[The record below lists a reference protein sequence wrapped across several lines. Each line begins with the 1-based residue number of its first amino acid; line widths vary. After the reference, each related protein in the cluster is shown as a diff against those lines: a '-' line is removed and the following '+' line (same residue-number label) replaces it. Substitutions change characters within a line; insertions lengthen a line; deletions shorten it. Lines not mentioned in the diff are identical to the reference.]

1 MLEIIVLAMALAP
14 AVDPQAPP
22 AAPRPGAGTPRTPL
36 RMDHDEVKDFL
47 HEIEEYV
54 EVRRKA
60 RAELPTLKEDAE
72 PEDVTAYAKQL
83 TTNIAARRKGAKQG
97 DVFEPKVAA
106 AIRRICRD
114 ELARSAHER
123 KVVLT
128 EGNPTGDEERI
139 GAPRVAV
146 NAQYI
151 PASPLSTVP
160 PTLLMAL
167 PPLPEQ
173 VEYRFIGRS
182 LILRDTVANL
192 IIDFVPNAV
201 P

>member
-1 MLEIIVLAMALAP
+1 MLEAVVLALALGGGP
-14 AVDPQAPP
+14 QEVAVEPR
-22 AAPRPGAGTPRTPL
+22 AAGRGPRTPV
-36 RMDHDEVKDFL
+36 RMSKDEAEDFL
-47 HEIEEYV
+47 NEVEEYV
-54 EVRRKA
+54 ELRRKA
-60 RAELPTLKEDAE
+60 RADLPTLKDDAE
-72 PEDVTAYAKQL
+72 PEAVTAYAKQL
-83 TTNIAARRKGAKQG
+83 TTNIAARRKGAKTG
-97 DVFEPKVAA
+97 DVFKPKVAA
-106 AIRRICRD
+106 AFRRICRD
-114 ELARSAHER
+114 ELARSPHER

-139 GAPRVAV
+139 GVPRVAV

-151 PASPLSTVP
+151 TASPLSTVP

>member
-1 MLEIIVLAMALAP
+1 MLYVFALAFTL
-14 AVDPQAPP
+14 AGQATVVEP
-22 AAPRPGAGTPRTPL
+22 APRQPGAPKTPL
-36 RMDHDEVKDFL
+36 RMSADAAEDFL
-47 HEIEEYV
+47 EEVEEYV

-60 RAELPTLKEDAE
+60 REELPQLKEDAE

-83 TTNIAARRKGAKQG
+83 TANIAARRRGAKQG
-97 DVFEPKVAA
+97 DVFTPKVAA
-106 AIRRICRD
+106 AFRKICRD
-114 ELARSAHER
+114 ELARSPHER

-139 GAPRVAV
+139 GAPKVAV

-151 PASPLSTVP
+151 PASPLSTIP
-160 PTLLMAL
+160 PTLLLAL
-167 PPLPEQ
+167 PTLPDE

>member
-1 MLEIIVLAMALAP
+1 MLEVVALTLALAP
-14 AVDPQAPP
+14 GPQDVAQRPP
-22 AAPRPGAGTPRTPL
+22 AAGRGPRTPV
-36 RMDHDEVKDFL
+36 RMPADEAEDFL
-47 HEIEEYV
+47 EEIAEYV

-60 RAELPTLKEDAE
+60 RAELPALTDDAE
-72 PEDVTAYAKQL
+72 PEEVTAYAKLL
-83 TTNIAARRKGAKQG
+83 TANIAARRKGAKQG

-106 AIRRICRD
+106 AFRRICRD
-114 ELARSAHER
+114 EFTRSPHER

-139 GAPRVAV
+139 GVPRVAV

-167 PPLPEQ
+167 PVLPEQ
-173 VEYRFIGRS
+173 VEYRFVGRS

>member
-1 MLEIIVLAMALAP
+1 MLEALLVSLMLAP
-14 AVDPQAPP
+14 GPQAVAVEPP
-22 AAPRPGAGTPRTPL
+22 AAGRGPRTPV
-36 RMDHDEVKDFL
+36 RMPADEAKEFLDEVED
-47 HEIEEYV
+47 YV
-54 EVRRKA
+54 ELRRRA
-60 RAELPTLKEDAE
+60 RADLPTLKDDAE
-72 PEDVTAYAKQL
+72 PEEVTAYAKQL
-83 TTNIAARRKGAKQG
+83 TVNIAARRKGAKPG
-97 DVFEPKVAA
+97 DVFKPKIAA
-106 AIRRICRD
+106 AFRRICRD
-114 ELARSAHER
+114 ELSRSPHER

-139 GAPRVAV
+139 GVPRVAV

>member
-1 MLEIIVLAMALAP
+1 MLEMLAVSLALAT
-14 AVDPQAPP
+14 APQAVAVEPP
-22 AAPRPGAGTPRTPL
+22 AAGRGPRTPA
-36 RMDHDEVKDFL
+36 RMSEEDAKDFL
-47 HEIEEYV
+47 DEVEEYV
-54 EVRRKA
+54 ELRRKA
-60 RAELPTLKEDAE
+60 RADLPTLKEDAE
-72 PEDVTAYAKQL
+72 PEEVTAYAKTL
-83 TTNIAARRKGAKQG
+83 TGNIAARRKGAKQG
-97 DVFEPKVAA
+97 DVFRPKVAA
-106 AIRRICRD
+106 AFRRITRD
-114 ELARSAHER
+114 ELARSPHER

-167 PPLPEQ
+167 PPLPDQ

>member
-1 MLEIIVLAMALAP
+1 MLHVVALTFALAGQATVVAP
-14 AVDPQAPP
+14 AQSRPP
-22 AAPRPGAGTPRTPL
+22 GTPKTPL
-36 RMDHDEVKDFL
+36 RMSADAAEDFL
-47 HEIEEYV
+47 EEVEEYV
-54 EVRRKA
+54 ELRRKA
-60 RAELPTLKEDAE
+60 REELPKLKDKAE
-72 PEDVTAYAKQL
+72 PEDVTAYAKAL
-83 TTNIAARRKGAKQG
+83 TDNIAVRRRGAKQG
-97 DVFEPKVAA
+97 DVFKPKVAA
-106 AIRRICRD
+106 AFRRICRD
-114 ELARSAHER
+114 ELSRSRHER

-139 GAPRVAV
+139 KAPRVAV

-151 PASPLSTVP
+151 PASPLSTIP
-160 PTLLMAL
+160 PTLLLAL
-167 PPLPEQ
+167 PTLPDE

>member
-1 MLEIIVLAMALAP
+1 MLEAVVLTLALAP
-14 AVDPQAPP
+14 GPQAVAVEPP
-22 AAPRPGAGTPRTPL
+22 AAGRGPRTPV
-36 RMDHDEVKDFL
+36 RMSKDEAEDFL
-47 HEIEEYV
+47 GEVEEYV
-54 EVRRKA
+54 ELRRKA
-60 RAELPTLKEDAE
+60 RADLPTLEEDAE
-72 PEDVTAYAKQL
+72 PEEVTAYAKQL
-83 TTNIAARRKGAKQG
+83 TANIAARRKGAKQG
-97 DVFEPKVAA
+97 EVFKPKVAA
-106 AIRRICRD
+106 AFRRICRD
-114 ELARSAHER
+114 ELARSRHER

-139 GAPRVAV
+139 GTPRVAV

-192 IIDFVPNAV
+192 IIDFVTNAV

>member
-1 MLEIIVLAMALAP
+1 MLEAVILTLALLPAP
-14 AVDPQAPP
+14 QEVAVRPP
-22 AAPRPGAGTPRTPL
+22 AAGRGPRTPV
-36 RMDHDEVKDFL
+36 RMSKDAAEDFL
-47 HEIEEYV
+47 EEVEEYV
-54 EVRRKA
+54 EIRRTA
-60 RAELPTLKEDAE
+60 RAGLPTLKEDAE
-72 PEDVTAYAKQL
+72 PEEVTAYAKTL
-83 TTNIAARRKGAKQG
+83 TGAIAARRKGARQG
-97 DVFEPKVAA
+97 DVFKPKVAA
-106 AIRRICRD
+106 EIRRVCRD
-114 ELARSAHER
+114 ELARSPHER

-139 GAPRVAV
+139 GVPRVAV

>member
-1 MLEIIVLAMALAP
+1 MLEAVVLSLALAP
-14 AVDPQAPP
+14 GPQAVAVEP
-22 AAPRPGAGTPRTPL
+22 PGAGRGPRTPI
-36 RMDHDEVKDFL
+36 RMSKDDAEDFL
-47 HEIEEYV
+47 SEVEEYV
-54 EVRRKA
+54 ELRKKA
-60 RAELPTLKEDAE
+60 RADLPTLKDDSE
-72 PEDVTAYAKQL
+72 PEEVTAYAKRL
-83 TTNIAARRKGAKQG
+83 TDNIAARRKGAKQG
-97 DVFEPKVAA
+97 EIFKPKVAA
-106 AIRRICRD
+106 AFRRICRD
-114 ELARSAHER
+114 ELSRSRHER

-139 GAPRVAV
+139 VAPRVAV

-167 PPLPEQ
+167 PMLPEQ
-173 VEYRFIGRS
+173 VEYRFVGRA

-192 IIDFVPNAV
+192 IIDYVPNAV

>member
-1 MLEIIVLAMALAP
+1 MLEALLVSLMLAP
-14 AVDPQAPP
+14 GPQAVAVEPP
-22 AAPRPGAGTPRTPL
+22 AAGRGPRTPV
-36 RMDHDEVKDFL
+36 RMPADEAKEFLDEVED
-47 HEIEEYV
+47 YV
-54 EVRRKA
+54 ELRRRA
-60 RAELPTLKEDAE
+60 RADLPTLKDDAE
-72 PEDVTAYAKQL
+72 PEEVTAYAKQL
-83 TTNIAARRKGAKQG
+83 TVNIAARRKGAKPG
-97 DVFEPKVAA
+97 DVFKPKIAA
-106 AIRRICRD
+106 AFRRICRD
-114 ELARSAHER
+114 ELSRSPHER

-139 GAPRVAV
+139 GVPRVAV

-167 PPLPEQ
+167 PPLPDQ

-201 P
+201 T

>member
-1 MLEIIVLAMALAP
+1 MLEVLLLSLTLAP
-14 AVDPQAPP
+14 GPQAVAVEPP
-22 AAPRPGAGTPRTPL
+22 AAGRGPRTPV
-36 RMDHDEVKDFL
+36 RMAEEDAKDFL
-47 HEIEEYV
+47 DEVEEYV

-60 RAELPTLKEDAE
+60 RAELPTLKDDAE
-72 PEDVTAYAKQL
+72 PEEVTAYAKQL
-83 TTNIAARRKGAKQG
+83 TTNIAARRKGAKPG
-97 DVFEPKVAA
+97 DVFKPRAA
-106 AIRRICRD
+106 AAFRRICRD
-114 ELARSAHER
+114 ELSRSRHER

-139 GAPRVAV
+139 GVPRVAV

-173 VEYRFIGRS
+173 VEYRFVGRS